1 MLEIAILAIVIALIF
16 DFVNGFND
24 SANSVATVIGTRV
37 LRPLQAVA
45 LSAAANFA
53 GPFIFGV
60 AVATTIAKGIVSPDE
75 ITVYMIIGGLAGAIA
90 WSSLCTYFGLP
101 ISNSHSL
108 IGGIMGAG
116 IAGLGFE
123 QLVFG
128 GLTKVFAG
136 IIIAPIGGMIF
147 GIALAGAIIV
157 FLANRRPAIVNR
169 TFGRLQIISSA
180 WFALTHGANDGQK
193 TMGIIVLILFSAD
206 LISEIHMPLWV
217 IFAAASA
224 MGLGTF
230 FGGYKVIKTLGVRV
244 TRLRPYQGFA
254 AETGGGLMLAVFAI
268 FGIPA
273 STTHAITGTIMGAGA
288 ARRKTCSSLESQQA
302 DHIFLG
308 NYHTRSRWTWNC
320 IYLRN
325 PFVCIAIHKE
335 VSSSTK
341 NISIH

>member
-1 MLEIAILAIVIALIF
+1 MIEVAIGAIIVALIF

-37 LRPLQAVA
+37 LKPLHAVA
-45 LSAAANFA
+45 LSAAANFV

-75 ITVYMIIGGLAGAIA
+75 VTVYMIIGGLAGAIS

-123 QLVFG
+123 QLVYG
-128 GLTKVFAG
+128 GLVKVFAG
-136 IIIAPIGGMIF
+136 IIIAPIGGIVF
-147 GIALAGAIIV
+147 GMALAGIVIAI
-157 FLANRRPAIVNR
+157 FAKYRPAIVNR
-169 TFGRLQIISSA
+169 TFGRLSIISSA
-180 WFALTHGANDGQK
+180 WLALTHGANDGQK

-217 IFAAASA
+217 ILAAASA

-230 FGGYKVIKTLGVRV
+230 FGGYKVIKTLGFKI
-244 TRLRPYQGFA
+244 TRLKPYQGFA
-254 AETGGGLMLAVFAI
+254 AQTGGGLMLAIFAI
-268 FGIPA
+268 LGIPA
-273 STTHAITGTIMGAGA
+273 STTHAITGSVMGAGA
-288 ARRKTCSSLESQQA
+288 ARRKRAVRWKVSRQI
-302 DHIFLG
+302 IFSWIITIPGAAGLAITFT
-308 NYHTRSRWTWNC
+308 YIIH
-320 IYLRN
+320 L
-325 PFVCIAIHKE
+325 FV
-335 VSSSTK
+335 
-341 NISIH
+341 

>member
-1 MLEIAILAIVIALIF
+1 MLEIAIVAIIVALIF

-37 LRPLQAVA
+37 LKPLHAVA
-45 LSAAANFA
+45 LSAAANFV
-53 GPFIFGV
+53 GPFVFGV

-116 IAGLGFE
+116 IIGLGFE

-136 IIIAPIGGMIF
+136 IIIAPIGGVIF
-147 GIALAGAIIV
+147 GMALVGIIIAV
-157 FLANRRPAIVNR
+157 FAKRKPAVVNR
-169 TFGRLQIISSA
+169 TFGRLSIISSA
-180 WFALTHGANDGQK
+180 WLALTHGANDGQK

-230 FGGYKVIKTLGVRV
+230 FGGFKVIKTLGLKI
-244 TRLRPYQGFA
+244 TRLKPYQGFA
-254 AETGGGLMLAVFAI
+254 AQTGGGVMLAIFALL
-268 FGIPA
+268 GIPA
-273 STTHAITGTIMGAGA
+273 STTHAITGSVMGAGA
-288 ARRKTCSSLESQQA
+288 ARRIRAVRWRVSRQI
-302 DHIFLG
+302 IFSWIITIPGAAGLAIAFT
-308 NYHTRSRWTWNC
+308 YIIH
-320 IYLRN
+320 L
-325 PFVCIAIHKE
+325 FV
-335 VSSSTK
+335 
-341 NISIH
+341 

>member
-1 MLEIAILAIVIALIF
+1 MYELAVVAIIIALIF

-37 LRPLQAVA
+37 LRPLHAVA
-45 LSAAANFA
+45 ISAVANFA

-60 AVATTIAKGIVSPDE
+60 AVATTIAKGIVSPDQ
-75 ITVYMIIGGLAGAIA
+75 ITVYMIMGGLVGAIA

-116 IAGLGFE
+116 IIGLGFE
-123 QLVFG
+123 QLVYG

-136 IIIAPIGGMIF
+136 IIIAPIGGIVF
-147 GIALAGAIIV
+147 GMALAGIIIAV
-157 FLANRRPAIVNR
+157 LAKRRRAVVNR

-193 TMGIIVLILFSAD
+193 TMGIIVLILFSAGM
-206 LISEIHMPLWV
+206 ISEIHMPLWV
-217 IFAAASA
+217 IFAAAGA

-230 FGGYKVIKTLGVRV
+230 FGGYKVIKTLGLKV
-244 TRLRPYQGFA
+244 TRLKPYQGFA

-288 ARRKTCSSLESQQA
+288 ARRKRAVRWKVSRQI
-302 DHIFLG
+302 IFSWVITIPGAAGLAIAFT
-308 NYHTRSRWTWNC
+308 YIIH
-320 IYLRN
+320 L
-325 PFVCIAIHKE
+325 FV
-335 VSSSTK
+335 
-341 NISIH
+341 

>member
-1 MLEIAILAIVIALIF
+1 MIEIAIAAIIIALIF

-37 LRPLQAVA
+37 LRPLHAVA
-45 LSAAANFA
+45 LSAAANFV
-53 GPFIFGV
+53 GPFVFGV

-116 IAGLGFE
+116 IIGLGFE
-123 QLVFG
+123 QLVYG

-136 IIIAPIGGMIF
+136 IIIAPIGGIIF
-147 GIALAGAIIV
+147 GMVLVGIIIAV
-157 FLANRRPAIVNR
+157 FAKRKPAVVNR
-169 TFGRLQIISSA
+169 TFGRLSIISSV
-180 WFALTHGANDGQK
+180 WLALTHGANDGQK

-217 IFAAASA
+217 ILAAASA

-230 FGGYKVIKTLGVRV
+230 FGGYKVIKTLGLKI
-244 TRLRPYQGFA
+244 TRLKPYQGFA
-254 AETGGGLMLAVFAI
+254 AQTGGGVMLAIFALL
-268 FGIPA
+268 GIPA
-273 STTHAITGTIMGAGA
+273 STTHAITGSVMGAGA
-288 ARRKTCSSLESQQA
+288 ARRIRAVRWRVSRQI
-302 DHIFLG
+302 IFSWVITIPGAAGLAIAFT
-308 NYHTRSRWTWNC
+308 YIIH
-320 IYLRN
+320 L
-325 PFVCIAIHKE
+325 FV
-335 VSSSTK
+335 
-341 NISIH
+341 

>member
-1 MLEIAILAIVIALIF
+1 MIEVAIGAIIVALIF

-37 LRPLQAVA
+37 LKPLHAVA
-45 LSAAANFA
+45 LSAAANFV
-53 GPFIFGV
+53 GPFVFGV

-116 IAGLGFE
+116 IIGLGFE
-123 QLVFG
+123 QLVYG

-136 IIIAPIGGMIF
+136 IIIAPLGGIAF
-147 GIALAGAIIV
+147 GMALAGIIIV
-157 FLANRRPAIVNR
+157 VFAKRRPAVVNR
-169 TFGRLQIISSA
+169 TFGRLSIISSA
-180 WFALTHGANDGQK
+180 WLALTHGANDGQK

-217 IFAAASA
+217 IVAAASA

-230 FGGYKVIKTLGVRV
+230 FGGYKVIKTLGLKI
-244 TRLRPYQGFA
+244 TRLKPYQGFA
-254 AETGGGLMLAVFAI
+254 AQTGGGLMLAIFAVL
-268 FGIPA
+268 GIPA
-273 STTHAITGTIMGAGA
+273 STTHAITGSVMGAGA
-288 ARRKTCSSLESQQA
+288 ARRKRAVRWKVSRQI
-302 DHIFLG
+302 IFSWVITIPGAAGLAITFT
-308 NYHTRSRWTWNC
+308 YIIH
-320 IYLRN
+320 L
-325 PFVCIAIHKE
+325 FV
-335 VSSSTK
+335 
-341 NISIH
+341 

>member
-1 MLEIAILAIVIALIF
+1 MLEIAIAAIIIALIF

-37 LRPLQAVA
+37 LRPIHAVT

-75 ITVYMIIGGLAGAIA
+75 ITVYMIIGGLAGAIT

-123 QLVFG
+123 KLVLD

-147 GIALAGAIIV
+147 GIALAGVIIWI
-157 FLANRRPAIVNR
+157 FARRRPAVVNR

-217 IFAAASA
+217 IIAAAAA

-230 FGGYKVIKTLGVRV
+230 FGGYKVIKTLGVKV
-244 TRLRPYQGFA
+244 TRLKPYQGFA

-288 ARRKTCSSLESQQA
+288 ARRKRAVRWKVSRQI
-302 DHIFLG
+302 IFSWVITIPGAAGLG
-308 NYHTRSRWTWNC
+308 IVFTYIIH
-320 IYLRN
+320 L
-325 PFVCIAIHKE
+325 FV
-335 VSSSTK
+335 
-341 NISIH
+341 

>member
-1 MLEIAILAIVIALIF
+1 MIEIAIGAIIIALIF

-37 LRPLQAVA
+37 LRPLHAVA
-45 LSAAANFA
+45 LSAAANFV
-53 GPFIFGV
+53 GPFVFGV

-116 IAGLGFE
+116 IIGLGFE
-123 QLVFG
+123 QLVYG

-136 IIIAPIGGMIF
+136 IIIAPIGGVIF
-147 GIALAGAIIV
+147 GMVIVGIIIAV
-157 FLANRRPAIVNR
+157 FAKRRPAVVNR
-169 TFGRLQIISSA
+169 TFGRLSIISSA
-180 WFALTHGANDGQK
+180 WLALTHGANDGQK

-217 IFAAASA
+217 ILAAASA

-230 FGGYKVIKTLGVRV
+230 FGGYKVIKTLGFKI
-244 TRLRPYQGFA
+244 TRLKPYQGFA
-254 AETGGGLMLAVFAI
+254 AQTGGGIMLAVFAI
-268 FGIPA
+268 LGIPA
-273 STTHAITGTIMGAGA
+273 STTHAITGSVMGAGA
-288 ARRKTCSSLESQQA
+288 ARRIRAVRWKVSRQI
-302 DHIFLG
+302 IFSWIITIPGAAGLAIAFT
-308 NYHTRSRWTWNC
+308 YIIH
-320 IYLRN
+320 L
-325 PFVCIAIHKE
+325 FV
-335 VSSSTK
+335 
-341 NISIH
+341 

>member
-254 AETGGGLMLAVFAI
+254 AETGGGMMLAIFAI

-288 ARRKTCSSLESQQA
+288 ARRKRAVRWKVSRQI
-302 DHIFLG
+302 IFSWVITIPGAAGLG
-308 NYHTRSRWTWNC
+308 IGFTYIIH
-320 IYLRN
+320 L
-325 PFVCIAIHKE
+325 FV
-335 VSSSTK
+335 
-341 NISIH
+341 

>member
-1 MLEIAILAIVIALIF
+1 MIEIAIGAIIIALIF

-37 LRPLQAVA
+37 LRPLHAVA
-45 LSAAANFA
+45 LSAAANFV
-53 GPFIFGV
+53 GPFVFGV

-116 IAGLGFE
+116 IIGLGFE
-123 QLVFG
+123 QLVYG

-136 IIIAPIGGMIF
+136 IIIAPIGG
-147 GIALAGAIIV
+147 IV
-157 FLANRRPAIVNR
+157 FGMVLVGIIIAVFAKRRPAVVNR
-169 TFGRLQIISSA
+169 TFGRLSIISSV
-180 WFALTHGANDGQK
+180 WLALTHGANDGQK

-217 IFAAASA
+217 ILAAASA

-230 FGGYKVIKTLGVRV
+230 FGGYKVIKTLGLKI
-244 TRLRPYQGFA
+244 TRLKPYQGFA
-254 AETGGGLMLAVFAI
+254 AQTGGGVMLAIFAI
-268 FGIPA
+268 LGIPA
-273 STTHAITGTIMGAGA
+273 STTHAITGSVMGAGA
-288 ARRKTCSSLESQQA
+288 ARRIRAVRWKVSRQI
-302 DHIFLG
+302 IFSWVITIPGAAGLAIAFT
-308 NYHTRSRWTWNC
+308 YIIH
-320 IYLRN
+320 L
-325 PFVCIAIHKE
+325 FV
-335 VSSSTK
+335 
-341 NISIH
+341 

>member
-1 MLEIAILAIVIALIF
+1 MIEIAIAAIIIALIF

-37 LRPLQAVA
+37 LKPLHAVA
-45 LSAAANFA
+45 LSAAANFV
-53 GPFIFGV
+53 GPFVFGV

-116 IAGLGFE
+116 IIGLGFE
-123 QLVFG
+123 QLVYG

-136 IIIAPIGGMIF
+136 IIIAPIGGVIF
-147 GIALAGAIIV
+147 GMVIVGIIIAV
-157 FLANRRPAIVNR
+157 FAKRRPAVVNR
-169 TFGRLQIISSA
+169 TFGRLSIISSA
-180 WFALTHGANDGQK
+180 WLALTHGANDGQK

-217 IFAAASA
+217 ILAAASA

-230 FGGYKVIKTLGVRV
+230 FGGYKVIKTLGLRI
-244 TRLRPYQGFA
+244 TRLKPYQGFA
-254 AETGGGLMLAVFAI
+254 AQTGGGVMLAILALL
-268 FGIPA
+268 GIPA
-273 STTHAITGTIMGAGA
+273 STTHAITGSVMGAGA
-288 ARRKTCSSLESQQA
+288 ARRIRAVRWKVSRQI
-302 DHIFLG
+302 IFSWVITIPGAAGLAIAFT
-308 NYHTRSRWTWNC
+308 YIIH
-320 IYLRN
+320 L
-325 PFVCIAIHKE
+325 FV
-335 VSSSTK
+335 
-341 NISIH
+341 

>member
-1 MLEIAILAIVIALIF
+1 MIEIAIAAIIIALIF

-37 LRPLQAVA
+37 LKPLHAVA
-45 LSAAANFA
+45 LSAAANFV
-53 GPFIFGV
+53 GPFVFGV

-75 ITVYMIIGGLAGAIA
+75 ITVYMIIGGLAGAIT

-116 IAGLGFE
+116 IIGLGFE
-123 QLVFG
+123 QLVYG

-136 IIIAPIGGMIF
+136 IIIAPIGGIIF
-147 GIALAGAIIV
+147 GMVLVGIIIAV
-157 FLANRRPAIVNR
+157 FAKRKPAVVNR
-169 TFGRLQIISSA
+169 TFGRLSIISSV
-180 WFALTHGANDGQK
+180 WLALTHGANDGQK

-230 FGGYKVIKTLGVRV
+230 FGGYKVIKTLGLKI
-244 TRLRPYQGFA
+244 TRLKPYQGFA
-254 AETGGGLMLAVFAI
+254 AQTGGGVMLAIFAI
-268 FGIPA
+268 LGIPA
-273 STTHAITGTIMGAGA
+273 STTHAITGSVMGAGA
-288 ARRKTCSSLESQQA
+288 ARRIRAVRWRVSRQI
-302 DHIFLG
+302 IFSWVITIPGAAGLAIAFT
-308 NYHTRSRWTWNC
+308 YIIH
-320 IYLRN
+320 L
-325 PFVCIAIHKE
+325 FV
-335 VSSSTK
+335 
-341 NISIH
+341 

>member
-1 MLEIAILAIVIALIF
+1 MIEIAIAAIIVALIF

-37 LRPLQAVA
+37 LKPLHAVA
-45 LSAAANFA
+45 LSAAANFV
-53 GPFIFGV
+53 GPFVFGV

-116 IAGLGFE
+116 IIGLGFE
-123 QLVFG
+123 QLVYG

-136 IIIAPIGGMIF
+136 IIIAPIGGIIF
-147 GIALAGAIIV
+147 GMVLVGIIIAV
-157 FLANRRPAIVNR
+157 FAKRKPAVVNR
-169 TFGRLQIISSA
+169 TFGRLSIISSA
-180 WFALTHGANDGQK
+180 WLALTHGANDGQK

-217 IFAAASA
+217 ILAAASA

-230 FGGYKVIKTLGVRV
+230 FGGYKVIKTLGLKI
-244 TRLRPYQGFA
+244 TRLKPYQGFA
-254 AETGGGLMLAVFAI
+254 AQTGGGVMLAIFALL
-268 FGIPA
+268 GIPA
-273 STTHAITGTIMGAGA
+273 STTHAITGSVMGAGA
-288 ARRKTCSSLESQQA
+288 ARRIRAVRWKVSRQI
-302 DHIFLG
+302 IFSWVITIPGAAGLAIAFT
-308 NYHTRSRWTWNC
+308 YIIH
-320 IYLRN
+320 L
-325 PFVCIAIHKE
+325 FV
-335 VSSSTK
+335 
-341 NISIH
+341 

>member
-37 LRPLQAVA
+37 LRPLHAVA

-123 QLVFG
+123 QLVLG

-157 FLANRRPAIVNR
+157 FLAKRRPAVVNR

-193 TMGIIVLILFSAD
+193 TMGIIVLILFSAN
-206 LISEIHMPLWV
+206 LIDEIHMPLWV
-217 IFAAASA
+217 IFAAAGA

-230 FGGYKVIKTLGVRV
+230 FGGYKVIKTLGVKV
-244 TRLRPYQGFA
+244 TRLKPYQGFA

-268 FGIPA
+268 LGIPA

-288 ARRKTCSSLESQQA
+288 ARRKRAVRWKVSRQI
-302 DHIFLG
+302 IFSWVITIPGAAGLG
-308 NYHTRSRWTWNC
+308 IGFTYIIH
-320 IYLRN
+320 L
-325 PFVCIAIHKE
+325 FV
-335 VSSSTK
+335 
-341 NISIH
+341 

>member
-1 MLEIAILAIVIALIF
+1 MLEIAIAAIIIALIF

-37 LRPLQAVA
+37 LRPIHAVT

-75 ITVYMIIGGLAGAIA
+75 ITVYMIIGGLAGAIT

-123 QLVFG
+123 ELVLG

-147 GIALAGAIIV
+147 GIALAGVIIWI
-157 FLANRRPAIVNR
+157 FARRRPAVVNR

-217 IFAAASA
+217 IIAAAAA

-230 FGGYKVIKTLGVRV
+230 FGGYKVIKTLGVKV
-244 TRLRPYQGFA
+244 TRLKPYQGFA

-288 ARRKTCSSLESQQA
+288 ARRKRAVRWKVSRQI
-302 DHIFLG
+302 IFSWLITIPGAAGLG
-308 NYHTRSRWTWNC
+308 IGFTFLIH
-320 IYLRN
+320 L
-325 PFVCIAIHKE
+325 FV
-335 VSSSTK
+335 
-341 NISIH
+341 

>member
-1 MLEIAILAIVIALIF
+1 MIEVAIGAIIVALIF

-37 LRPLQAVA
+37 LRPIHAVA

-116 IAGLGFE
+116 IIGLGFE
-123 QLVFG
+123 QLVYG
-128 GLTKVFAG
+128 GLTKVFTG
-136 IIIAPIGGMIF
+136 IIIAPIGGVIF
-147 GIALAGAIIV
+147 GMVLVGIIIAV
-157 FLANRRPAIVNR
+157 FAKRKPAVVNR
-169 TFGRLQIISSA
+169 TFGRLSIISSA
-180 WFALTHGANDGQK
+180 WLALTHGANDGQK

-230 FGGYKVIKTLGVRV
+230 FGGYKVIKTLGLKI
-244 TRLRPYQGFA
+244 TRLKPYQGFA
-254 AETGGGLMLAVFAI
+254 AQTGGGIMLAVFAI
-268 FGIPA
+268 LGIPA

-288 ARRKTCSSLESQQA
+288 ARRVRAVRWKVSRQI
-302 DHIFLG
+302 IFSWVITIPGAAGLAIAFT
-308 NYHTRSRWTWNC
+308 YIIH
-320 IYLRN
+320 L
-325 PFVCIAIHKE
+325 FV
-335 VSSSTK
+335 
-341 NISIH
+341 

>member
-1 MLEIAILAIVIALIF
+1 MIEIAIVAIIVALIF

-37 LRPLQAVA
+37 LKPLHAVA
-45 LSAAANFA
+45 LSAAANFV

-116 IAGLGFE
+116 IIGLGFE
-123 QLVFG
+123 QLVYG

-136 IIIAPIGGMIF
+136 IIIAPIGGVIF
-147 GIALAGAIIV
+147 GMALVGIIIAV
-157 FLANRRPAIVNR
+157 FAKRKPAVVNR
-169 TFGRLQIISSA
+169 TFGRLSIISSV
-180 WFALTHGANDGQK
+180 WLALTHGANDGQK

-230 FGGYKVIKTLGVRV
+230 FGGYKVIKTLGLKI
-244 TRLRPYQGFA
+244 TRLKPYQGFA
-254 AETGGGLMLAVFAI
+254 AQTGGGVMLAIFAI
-268 FGIPA
+268 LGIPA
-273 STTHAITGTIMGAGA
+273 STTHAITGSVMGAGA
-288 ARRKTCSSLESQQA
+288 ARRIRAVRWRVSRQI
-302 DHIFLG
+302 IFSWVITIPGAAGLAIAFT
-308 NYHTRSRWTWNC
+308 YIIH
-320 IYLRN
+320 L
-325 PFVCIAIHKE
+325 FV
-335 VSSSTK
+335 
-341 NISIH
+341 

>member
-1 MLEIAILAIVIALIF
+1 MYELAIAAIIVALIF

-37 LRPLQAVA
+37 LKPLHAVA
-45 LSAAANFA
+45 LSAAANFV

-116 IAGLGFE
+116 IIGLGFE
-123 QLVFG
+123 QLVYG

-136 IIIAPIGGMIF
+136 IIIAPIGGIIF
-147 GIALAGAIIV
+147 GMVLVGIIIAV
-157 FLANRRPAIVNR
+157 FAKRKPAVVNR
-169 TFGRLQIISSA
+169 TFGRLSIISSV
-180 WFALTHGANDGQK
+180 WLALTHGANDGQK

-217 IFAAASA
+217 ILAAASA

-230 FGGYKVIKTLGVRV
+230 FGGYKVIKTLGLKI
-244 TRLRPYQGFA
+244 TRLKPYQGFA
-254 AETGGGLMLAVFAI
+254 AQTGGGVMLAIFAI
-268 FGIPA
+268 LGIPA
-273 STTHAITGTIMGAGA
+273 STTHAITGSVMGAGA
-288 ARRKTCSSLESQQA
+288 ARRIRAVRWRVSRQI
-302 DHIFLG
+302 IFSWVITIPGAAGLAIAFT
-308 NYHTRSRWTWNC
+308 YIIH
-320 IYLRN
+320 L
-325 PFVCIAIHKE
+325 FV
-335 VSSSTK
+335 
-341 NISIH
+341 

>member
-1 MLEIAILAIVIALIF
+1 MIEIAIVAIIVALIF

-37 LRPLQAVA
+37 LKPLHAVA
-45 LSAAANFA
+45 LSAAANFV
-53 GPFIFGV
+53 GPFVFGV

-116 IAGLGFE
+116 IIGLGFA
-123 QLVFG
+123 QLVYG

-136 IIIAPIGGMIF
+136 IIIAPIGGIIF
-147 GIALAGAIIV
+147 GMVLVGIIIAV
-157 FLANRRPAIVNR
+157 FAKYRPAVVNR
-169 TFGRLQIISSA
+169 TFGRLSIISSA
-180 WFALTHGANDGQK
+180 WLALTHGANDGQK

-217 IFAAASA
+217 ILAAASA

-230 FGGYKVIKTLGVRV
+230 FGGYKVIKTLGLKI
-244 TRLRPYQGFA
+244 TRLKPYQGFA
-254 AETGGGLMLAVFAI
+254 AQTGGGVMLAIFAI
-268 FGIPA
+268 LGIPA
-273 STTHAITGTIMGAGA
+273 STTHAITGSVMGAGA
-288 ARRKTCSSLESQQA
+288 ARRIRAVRWKVSRQI
-302 DHIFLG
+302 IFSWVITIPGAAGLAIAFT
-308 NYHTRSRWTWNC
+308 YIIH
-320 IYLRN
+320 L
-325 PFVCIAIHKE
+325 FV
-335 VSSSTK
+335 
-341 NISIH
+341 

>member
-1 MLEIAILAIVIALIF
+1 MIEIAIAAIIVALIF

-37 LRPLQAVA
+37 LKPLHAVA
-45 LSAAANFA
+45 LSAAANFV
-53 GPFIFGV
+53 GPFVFGV

-116 IAGLGFE
+116 IIGLGFE
-123 QLVFG
+123 QLVYG
-128 GLTKVFAG
+128 GLTKVFTG
-136 IIIAPIGGMIF
+136 IIIAPIGGIIF
-147 GIALAGAIIV
+147 GMVLVGIIIAV
-157 FLANRRPAIVNR
+157 FAKRKPAVVNR
-169 TFGRLQIISSA
+169 TFGRLSIISSV
-180 WFALTHGANDGQK
+180 WLALTHGANDGQK

-230 FGGYKVIKTLGVRV
+230 FGGYKVIKTLGLRI
-244 TRLRPYQGFA
+244 TRLKPYQGFA
-254 AETGGGLMLAVFAI
+254 AQTGGGVMLAIFALL
-268 FGIPA
+268 GIPA
-273 STTHAITGTIMGAGA
+273 STTHAITGSVMGAGA
-288 ARRKTCSSLESQQA
+288 ARRKRAVRWKVSRQI
-302 DHIFLG
+302 IFSWVITIPGAAGLAIAFT
-308 NYHTRSRWTWNC
+308 YIIH
-320 IYLRN
+320 L
-325 PFVCIAIHKE
+325 FV
-335 VSSSTK
+335 
-341 NISIH
+341 

>member
-1 MLEIAILAIVIALIF
+1 MIEIAIVAIIVALIF

-37 LRPLQAVA
+37 LKPLHAVA
-45 LSAAANFA
+45 LSAAANFV
-53 GPFIFGV
+53 GPFVFGV

-116 IAGLGFE
+116 IIGLGFE
-123 QLVFG
+123 QLVYG
-128 GLTKVFAG
+128 GLTKVFVG
-136 IIIAPIGGMIF
+136 IIIAPIGGIIF
-147 GIALAGAIIV
+147 GMVLVGIIIAIFAK
-157 FLANRRPAIVNR
+157 RRPAVVNR
-169 TFGRLQIISSA
+169 TFGRLSIISSA
-180 WFALTHGANDGQK
+180 WLALTHGANDGQK

-230 FGGYKVIKTLGVRV
+230 FGGYKVIKTLGLKI
-244 TRLRPYQGFA
+244 TRLKPYQGFA
-254 AETGGGLMLAVFAI
+254 AQTGGGVMLAIFAI
-268 FGIPA
+268 LGIPA
-273 STTHAITGTIMGAGA
+273 STTHAITGSVMGAGA
-288 ARRKTCSSLESQQA
+288 ARRIRAVRWRVSRQI
-302 DHIFLG
+302 IFSWVITIPGAAGLAIAFT
-308 NYHTRSRWTWNC
+308 YIIH
-320 IYLRN
+320 L
-325 PFVCIAIHKE
+325 FV
-335 VSSSTK
+335 
-341 NISIH
+341 

>member
-157 FLANRRPAIVNR
+157 FLAKRKPAIVNR

-230 FGGYKVIKTLGVRV
+230 FGGYKVIKTLGVKV

-254 AETGGGLMLAVFAI
+254 AETGGGVMLAIFAI
-268 FGIPA
+268 LGIPA

-288 ARRKTCSSLESQQA
+288 ARRKRAVRWKVSRQI
-302 DHIFLG
+302 IFSWVITIPGAAGLG
-308 NYHTRSRWTWNC
+308 IGFTYIIH
-320 IYLRN
+320 L
-325 PFVCIAIHKE
+325 FV
-335 VSSSTK
+335 
-341 NISIH
+341 